1 MVGADWSRDMNRA
14 PWSREALEDLER
26 KLTRDE
32 LIHEESAHCRE
43 MITLLKAERQDPKYF
58 AQYGDDEQS
67 LIISLID
74 RFEGFC

>member
-1 MVGADWSRDMNRA
+1 MNKA
-14 PWSREALEDLER
+14 PWNREALEDLER

-32 LIHEESAHCRE
+32 LFQEESSRCRE
-43 MITLLKAERQDPKYF
+43 MITLLKAEREDPKYF
-58 AQYGDDEQS
+58 VRYSSEEQT

>member
-1 MVGADWSRDMNRA
+1 MNKA

-32 LIHEESAHCRE
+32 LIREDSSQCRE
-43 MITLLKAERQDPKYF
+43 AITLLKAEREDPDYF
-58 AQYGDDEQS
+58 ARYGNQEQS

-74 RFEGFC
+74 RYEGFC